1 MKYDQHGRELPDD
14 TPVEAPVGLKRPPTL
29 HEMIAMHVRSAVFAQ
44 RAGEAGMETEEEAND
59 FDLDGDDDEELPVT
73 PYEMKVMVE
82 EDVDREKRGR
92 AVRKRE
98 ERVQGDAAP
107 GSVRSG
113 EERKDVSRKDAGGGS
128 SSVQS
133 VEQASEV
140 RKGDSGGA

>member
-1 MKYDQHGRELPDD
+1 MKYDELGRELPDD

-44 RAGEAGMETEEEAND
+44 RAAQVGMETEEEAND

-92 AVRKRE
+92 ALRKRE

-107 GSVRSG
+107 GSVRSR
-113 EERKDVSRKDAGGGS
+113 EERKDVSGKDAGGGAP
-128 SSVQS
+128 SVQP
-133 VEQASEV
+133 VEQASQV
-140 RKGDSGGA
+140 RKGDAGGA